1 VVVLIVPNCW
11 SFPLTSTLW
20 QYIMQRQH
28 ACFLFSILL
37 VLSTC
42 SSGFAQPL
50 VQSFTSVEAMIASA
64 DFVALGSIESVKDK
78 ILVAAGTINGTSNP
92 NDKYGYELTTKFEQI
107 VKNVERDG
115 EPEET
120 NGRFKSFQ
128 IVAQDGQNADV
139 SLLAENK
146 TKGLWLIYPKEPTEK
161 FHSWMFLPFDDERGV
176 NHFGY
181 RTRSLKPPAFASD
194 FSILITHQQI
204 LERIK
209 QYGPISQRQHRSN
222 TMRVASVYVPRVVL
236 GPIDTSGGTD
246 YRVSLPIDSKL
257 PSTAR
262 RLIESPAEFVSNK
275 EAVDAGTL
283 DTLRVAGIVLLGSM
297 KTESSI
303 QLLKNCLDPSVIPF
317 TPNWGGAAGRVQ
329 HRVRAYQR
337 LLDWRINPPRPAFA
351 SDVKQLSLPGTNIN
365 DDTLALVAEFEN
377 LERLTL
383 WGTKITESG
392 IQHLGK
398 LKKLN
403 LLELNDKQVTDKIV
417 HTLAE
422 NGQLHVLSQAA
433 TTDRIT
439 RPGSTSKVTQLS
451 FWFAPFAD
459 AGLKHFRQFK
469 NLTNIDLGRMKI
481 TDAAIQHLSEFKK
494 LKFATLRETSITK
507 EGFAR
512 LRKALPDCQ
521 IETR

>member
-1 VVVLIVPNCW
+1 
-11 SFPLTSTLW
+11 
-20 QYIMQRQH
+20 MQRQH

-50 VQSFTSVEAMIASA
+50 VQSFTSVEALIASA

-78 ILVAAGTINGTSNP
+78 ILVAEGTFNGTSNP
-92 NDKYGYELTTKFEQI
+92 NEKYGCQLTTKFDQI
-107 VKNVERDG
+107 VKNVERDEEPG
-115 EPEET
+115 ET
-120 NGRFKSFQ
+120 KGRFKSFQ
-128 IVAQDGQNADV
+128 IVALNGRNADV
-139 SLLAENK
+139 SQLAENK
-146 TKGLWLIYPKEPTEK
+146 TKGLWLIYPKAATEK
-161 FHSWMFLPFDDERGV
+161 FHSWMFLPFDNERGV
-176 NHFGY
+176 DHFGY
-181 RTRSLKPPAFASD
+181 RTGNLKPPVFASD
-194 FSILITHQQI
+194 FSILSTHQQI
-204 LERIK
+204 LQRIK
-209 QYGPISQRQHRSN
+209 QYGPISQRQHRSSK
-222 TMRVASVYVPRVVL
+222 TRVVSVYVPRVVL

-246 YRVSLPIDSKL
+246 YRVGFPIDSKL

-262 RLIESPAEFVSNK
+262 RLIESPAEFVSKK
-275 EAVDAGTL
+275 EAKDVGPL
-283 DTLRVAGIVLLGSM
+283 DMLRSAGIALLGSM

-303 QLLKNCLDPSVIPF
+303 QHLKSCLDPSVIPF
-317 TPNWGGAAGRVQ
+317 TPSWGGAAGRVR
-329 HRVRAYQR
+329 HRIQAYQR

-351 SDVKQLSLPGTNIN
+351 SEVKKLSLLSTNIN
-365 DDTLALVAEFEN
+365 DDTLALVTEFEN

-383 WGTKITESG
+383 WDTKITESG

-403 LLELNDKQVTDKIV
+403 QLELSDNQVTDKIV

-433 TTDRIT
+433 TTDRIK
-439 RPGSTSKVTQLS
+439 RPSSPSQVTQLS
-451 FWFAPFAD
+451 FWFAPFTD

-481 TDAAIQHLSEFKK
+481 TDAAIQDLSEFKK

-507 EGFAR
+507 EGFAK

-521 IETR
+521 FEIR